1 MLITTLYFLLFGL
14 CKCFLFSA
22 NIKNIFNLNKSP
34 PISIKI
40 YNEKN
45 TRDIS
50 RFITKE
56 RYKDLPDN
64 LFNEMVGMMDRD
76 FSTRRKNYYLN
87 LPFTILLAFQDSS
100 IVGVITIES
109 SEININGKKESPI
122 ISNLIVS
129 SKMRRKGIAKK
140 LTIRAEKIAKLFNY
154 KEVYLLVNT
163 DNKPAI
169 KLYKSR
175 KYKSLSNTR
184 NTTKIVFKNNRFRN
198 QECVNIIM
206 KKKI

>member
-1 MLITTLYFLLFGL
+1 MFITTIYFLLFGM

-76 FSTRRKNYYLN
+76 FSTRRKNCYLN

-175 KYKSLSNTR
+175 KYKSLRNTK